1 MNRCHMDDY
10 LANTDNWNFTQH
22 IDYQSEYVEL
32 SNVHENVPLVNDI
45 NSNIVNHS
53 TSTMVYNLPLPES
66 LSSSL
71 RLNKNDFRYRTIPNV
86 NSPRYQ
92 W

>member
-1 MNRCHMDDY
+1 MDDY

-66 LSSSL
+66 LSSNL